1 MDGMSSAEAV
11 VVTLDVGTSSVRT
24 LLFDARGRQQDG
36 FGEQIHYQFT
46 ATPDGGVELPAD
58 QLLDLSLRSLST
70 IHEQVRAAG
79 LKPAAVGFSSFWH
92 SLLGVDRAG
101 KPTTPLLHLFD
112 TRSARQVRKLEQ
124 RLDPNRVHARTGCV
138 LHSSYW
144 PAKLFWL
151 CETRPDAFRATD
163 RWISFGEYLFL
174 KLFGVATASTS
185 MVSATGLWN
194 QAANNYDDEV
204 LAALSLTAL
213 PVDKLHLCP
222 LGEMDQAQSELLAP
236 YRGRLAA
243 LQGIPWFPALGD
255 GACDSV
261 GSGCVTPDRFALM
274 VGSSGAL
281 RAICQPAV
289 NLPYGLWCY
298 RVDRSRFVLGGSLSN
313 GGDVYDW
320 MHRTFALPD
329 PAETEKQLEAMAP
342 GAHGLLLLPFLAGE
356 RSPYWRSDLRAAI
369 TGLGLSTRP
378 IDILEAA
385 LESVALR
392 FLEIYE
398 LMAKSLGQ
406 PGTLIASGGGL
417 LRSPAWTQ
425 MMADALGLPVTTCL
439 EPEATSRGAALLA
452 LERLGVMKSVDEA
465 APRLGAVHQPRAE
478 YRATYTDLLDRQ
490 RLLFQK
496 LFPEN

>member
-1 MDGMSSAEAV
+1 MVGMSSDNPLLV
-11 VVTLDVGTSSVRT
+11 SLDVGTSSVRT
-24 LLFDARGRQQDG
+24 LLFDAHGHQQDR
-36 FGEQIHYQFT
+36 FGEQIRYQFT
-46 ATPDGGVELPAD
+46 TTPDGAMELDAD

-70 IHEQVRAAG
+70 ILEQVRTAG
-79 LKPAAVGFSSFWH
+79 IKPSAVAFSSFWH

-112 TRSARQVRKLEQ
+112 TRSANQAHQLEQ
-124 RLDPNRVHARTGCV
+124 RLDSKRVHARTGCV

-144 PAKLFWL
+144 PAKLLWL
-151 CETRPDAFRATD
+151 RDTRPDVFRATD

-194 QAANNYDDEV
+194 QAANDYDDEV
-204 LAALSLTAL
+204 LAALQL
-213 PVDKLHLCP
+213 DKLHLCP
-222 LGEMDQAQSELLAP
+222 WGEMDHAQSALIEP
-236 YRGRLAA
+236 YRTRLAD
-243 LQGIPWFPALGD
+243 LHGIPWFPALGD

-281 RAICQPAV
+281 RAICQPAGE
-289 NLPYGLWCY
+289 LPDGLWRY
-298 RVDRSRFVLGGSLSN
+298 RVDRSRFVVGGSLSN
-313 GGDVYDW
+313 GGEVYDW
-320 MHRTFALPD
+320 MRRTLVLPD
-329 PAETEKQLEAMAP
+329 PAETEKKLEAMAP
-342 GAHGLLLLPFLAGE
+342 GTHGLLMLPFLAGE

-369 TGLGLSTRP
+369 TGLNLSTRP
-378 IDILEAA
+378 IDILQAA

-398 LMAKSLGQ
+398 LMSGSFGQ
-406 PGTLIASGGGL
+406 PRAVIASGGGL

-425 MMADALGLPVTTCL
+425 MMADALGMPVTVCV

-452 LERLGVMKSVDEA
+452 LERLGVIKNVAEP
-465 APRLGAVHQPRAE
+465 APRLGAVYQPRAE
-478 YRATYTDLLDRQ
+478 YRSLYADLQARQ
-490 RLLFQK
+490 RLLFQQ
-496 LFPEN
+496 LFSEN